1 MKNPPEAEVG
11 VAETSYHV
19 SALFMVVLLEKV
31 VAYCVAWNGRDAGN
45 MVKAIWPAQDHGET
59 EPRAIVFGIFDT
71 PNNILYIVIA
81 GILCGN
87 STCRNKDCYCR
98 GN

>member
-45 MVKAIWPAQDHGET
+45 MVKAI
-59 EPRAIVFGIFDT
+59 
-71 PNNILYIVIA
+71 
-81 GILCGN
+81 
-87 STCRNKDCYCR
+87 
-98 GN
+98 